1 MNAQD
6 RSTAREATS
15 GRLANF
21 EDGDDETPISLPP
34 RRVQQRPTVV
44 NNGPNELPGD
54 QVDITDLS
62 PAPAVNPRAK
72 APHDRMQASNVHI
85 PVDLLQPVKDK
96 CARDGMSHGEVIIVA
111 VENAHP
117 RLAELI
123 NPAAKAGG
131 TLFEA
136 RTVRPSTV
144 AGTVTPLNY
153 RLRRADFAILDG
165 LAQQFGSPS
174 RGRLITVALT
184 DYFDG
189 GTAP

>member
-6 RSTAREATS
+6 RSAAREATS

-34 RRVQQRPTVV
+34 RRTQKRPTVV
-44 NNGPNELPGD
+44 NDGAGD
-54 QVDITDLS
+54 PTTDQSDTTEPS
-62 PAPAVNPRAK
+62 PAPAVNPRVK

-144 AGTVTPLNY
+144 AGAVTPLNY
-153 RLRRADFAILDG
+153 RLRQADFVVLDS
-165 LAQQFGSPS
+165 LAQEFGSPS

-189 GTAP
+189 RTAP